1 MGKTLVVDQ
10 HFLVC
15 RQDCSSVIY
24 KKRSE
29 TVGRFFS
36 TVFFFAKR
44 GRGGEFFF
52 SSLFK
57 KGSSD
62 GVACVVVVN

>member
-1 MGKTLVVDQ
+1 MGKALVVDQ

-29 TVGRFFS
+29 TVGIFFS
-36 TVFFFAKR
+36 TVFFFAEK
-44 GRGGEFFF
+44 GR
-52 SSLFK
+52 
-57 KGSSD
+57 
-62 GVACVVVVN
+62 